1 LLRTR
6 KAVLASAVAAT
17 LVAGG
22 TVLALT
28 TVGGTAAM
36 ADTSALSSNWYASAP
51 YDMPLD
57 NNPPNLTQVMA
68 ATGEK
73 AYVLA
78 FVLAENN
85 TTCAPA
91 WDGGSSVVSSGDAV
105 ASQINAL
112 RADGGD
118 VAVSFGGYNGTKL
131 GQVCGT
137 AAATAAAEQTV
148 ITTYGLHAIDLDL
161 EEPEY
166 ESSSAIANELGAA
179 QIIQSEDPGI
189 YISVTMPGTT
199 SGTGWFGEQLLD
211 EAKTLGFTP
220 NSFTIM
226 PFDGGFSGASTQITA
241 LEDFNSILVS
251 TFGWSSAKAYQYEGI
266 SSMNGRTDSA
276 EYFYQSD
283 FQTVLTWAEGVG
295 LGRYSFWDVNRDLEC
310 NPPDNNGD
318 LSGTCSSVTQNSWDF
333 TKYDAEFAGATPPVS
348 TSPTATASSSPT
360 APSSPTASSSPTST
374 STGSGGSGTC
384 SAAWSSSSS
393 YSSGAE
399 VSYGGDNWTANQWN
413 YDEVPGGASGAWT
426 SDGAC

>member
-1 LLRTR
+1 MPSR
-6 KAVLASAVAAT
+6 KRAALAAAAAVS
-17 LVAGG
+17 LVAGA
-22 TVLALT
+22 TLLAT
-28 TVGGTAAM
+28 TVGSSPAL
-36 ADTSALSSNWYASAP
+36 ADTSALGSNWYASAP

-57 NNPPNLTQVMA
+57 NNPPDLTQVLA

-78 FVLAENN
+78 FVLAQNG

-91 WDGGSSVVSSGDAV
+91 WDGGSSVVSSTDAV

-112 RADGGD
+112 RAVGGD

-131 GQVCGT
+131 GQVCGS
-137 AAATAAAEQTV
+137 AAATAAAEQQV
-148 ITTYGLHAIDLDL
+148 ITAYGLHAIDLDL

-166 ESSSAIANELGAA
+166 ENSTAIANELGAA

-220 NSFTIM
+220 NAFTIM
-226 PFDGGFSGASTQITA
+226 PFDGGFSGGSSQISA
-241 LEDFNSILVS
+241 LEDFNSILTS
-251 TFGWSSAKAYQYEGI
+251 TFGWSSAVAYAHEGV

-283 FQTVLTWAEGVG
+283 FQTVLTWAESVG

-348 TSPTATASSSPT
+348 TSPTAPT
-360 APSSPTASSSPTST
+360 SPTASASASPTST
-374 STGSGGSGTC
+374 GGGSGGTC
-384 SAAWSSSSS
+384 AAAWSSSAS

-399 VSYGGDNWTANQWN
+399 VSYNGDNWTANQWN
-413 YDEVPGGASGAWT
+413 DDEAPGGSSGAWT
-426 SDGAC
+426 SDGSC

>member
-1 LLRTR
+1 MRR
-6 KAVLASAVAAT
+6 KRAVLASALAVG

-22 TVLALT
+22 AIVAVTA
-28 TVGGTAAM
+28 VGSGSAM
-36 ADTSALSSNWYASAP
+36 AAGSALSSNWYASAP

-78 FVLAENN
+78 FVLAENE

-91 WDGGSSVVSSGDAV
+91 WDGGSSVVSSSDAV

-226 PFDGGFSGASTQITA
+226 PFDGGFSGASSQITA
-241 LEDFNSILVS
+241 LEDFNGILTS
-251 TFGWSSAKAYQYEGI
+251 TFGWSSATAYAHEGI

-276 EYFYQSD
+276 EYFYQAD

-310 NPPDNNGD
+310 NPPSNNGD

-348 TSPTATASSSPT
+348 TSPTATAS
-360 APSSPTASSSPTST
+360 ATASSSPTASASPTTSST
-374 STGSGGSGTC
+374 GGSGSC
-384 SAAWSSSSS
+384 AAAWSSSSS

-399 VSYGGDNWTANQWN
+399 VSYNGDNWTANQWS

>member
-1 LLRTR
+1 MT
-6 KAVLASAVAAT
+6 AAG

-22 TVLALT
+22 SALAV
-28 TVGGTAAM
+28 TVGSG
-36 ADTSALSSNWYASAP
+36 SALAATTALGSNWYASAP

-57 NNPPNLTQVMA
+57 NNPPDLTQVLA

-78 FVLAENN
+78 FVLAENGS
-85 TTCAPA
+85 TCAPA
-91 WDGGSSVVSSGDAV
+91 WDGGSSVVSSGDSV

-112 RADGGD
+112 RAVGGD

-131 GQVCGT
+131 GQVCGS
-137 AAATAAAEQTV
+137 ASATAAAEQTV
-148 ITTYGLHAIDLDL
+148 INAYGLHAIDLDL

-179 QIIQSEDPGI
+179 QILQANNPGI
-189 YISVTMPGTT
+189 YISVTIPGTT

-220 NSFTIM
+220 NSYTIM

-241 LEDFNSILVS
+241 LEDFNSILTS
-251 TFGWSSAKAYQYEGI
+251 TFGWSSATAYAHEGV

-283 FQTVLTWAEGVG
+283 FQSVLTWAESVG
-295 LGRYSFWDVNRDLEC
+295 LGRYAFWSVNRDREC
-310 NPPDNNGD
+310 SPPDNNGT

-348 TSPTATASSSPT
+348 SSPTATASASASPT
-360 APSSPTASSSPTST
+360 AT
-374 STGSGGSGTC
+374 STGSGGGSGGTC
-384 SAAWSSSSS
+384 ATAWSASTS

-413 YDEVPGGASGAWT
+413 YDEVPGGASGAWN
-426 SDGAC
+426 SDGACS

>member
-1 LLRTR
+1 MPR
-6 KAVLASAVAAT
+6 KRRAALASTVAASLVLGGAVLAMTT
-17 LVAGG
+17 LGG
-22 TVLALT
+22 SPAL
-28 TVGGTAAM
+28 

-85 TTCAPA
+85 STCAPA
-91 WDGGSSVVSSGDAV
+91 WDGGSSVVSSSDSV

-131 GQVCGT
+131 GQVCGS

-148 ITTYGLHAIDLDL
+148 ISTYGLHAIDLDL

-179 QIIQSEDPGI
+179 QIIQANNPGI

-220 NSFTIM
+220 NAFTIM
-226 PFDGGFSGASTQITA
+226 PFDGGFSGASSQISA
-241 LEDFNSILVS
+241 LESFNSILMS
-251 TFGWSSAKAYQYEGI
+251 TFGWSSATAYAHEGV

-283 FQTVLTWAEGVG
+283 FQSVLTWAESVG
-295 LGRYSFWDVNRDLEC
+295 LARYSYWDVNRDLEC
-310 NPPDNNGD
+310 NPPDNNGT
-318 LSGTCSSVTQNSWDF
+318 LSGTCSGVTQNSWDF
-333 TKYDAEFAGATPPVS
+333 TKYDAEFAGATPPV
-348 TSPTATASSSPT
+348 TT
-360 APSSPTASSSPTST
+360 SPTASSSPTASASPTAT
-374 STGSGGSGTC
+374 STGSTGGGSGTC
-384 SAAWSSSSS
+384 DAAWSSSSS
-393 YSSGAE
+393 YSQGAE

-413 YDEVPGGASGAWT
+413 DDEVPGGASGAWT

>member
-1 LLRTR
+1 MLRR
-6 KAVLASAVAAT
+6 RRAALASTVAAS
-17 LVAGG
+17 LVVGG
-22 TVLALT
+22 TVLAMATL
-28 TVGGTAAM
+28 GGSPAV

-57 NNPPNLTQVMA
+57 NNPPDLTQVMA

-78 FVLAENN
+78 FVLAQNE

-91 WDGGSSVVSSGDAV
+91 WDGGSSVVSSSDAV

-131 GQVCGT
+131 GQVCGS
-137 AAATAAAEQTV
+137 ASATAAAEQTV
-148 ITTYGLHAIDLDL
+148 ISTYGLHAIDLDL

-179 QIIQSEDPGI
+179 QIIQADNPGI
-189 YISVTMPGTT
+189 YISVTIPGTT

-220 NSFTIM
+220 NAFTIM
-226 PFDGGFSGASTQITA
+226 PFDGGFSGASSQITA
-241 LEDFNSILVS
+241 LEDFNSILTS
-251 TFGWSSAKAYQYEGI
+251 TFRWSSVAAYAHEGI

-283 FQTVLTWAEGVG
+283 FQTVLTWAESVG
-295 LGRYSFWDVNRDLEC
+295 LARYSFWDVNRDLEC
-310 NPPDNNGD
+310 NPPDNNGT

-348 TSPTATASSSPT
+348 TSPTASSSPT
-360 APSSPTASSSPTST
+360 ASASPTAT
-374 STGSGGSGTC
+374 STGSSGGNGTC
-384 SAAWSSSSS
+384 AAAWSSSSS

-413 YDEVPGGASGAWT
+413 YDEVPGGASGAWN